1 MQDRDI
7 IARLEDLVASNPG
20 ALPLASG
27 DKSELDTWAL
37 AKAFLT
43 VQVRLAGQYHTLLT
57 EVAFHYR
64 RLYLQ
69 PYVLV
74 MNGIRDEP
82 TFVEY
87 IDKAGHATRAVTAQH
102 RKRSM
107 KQKLPGKKTRIQELY
122 TAAHGIYPRFS
133 SFIDHLATTSE
144 GKSLGST
151 LKSPART
158 FWEAGLL
165 AESQK
170 KGDDQWYELVTD
182 VVSARIQYS
191 SVAGMGHG
199 LELLLWHSNPGK
211 AAKAGASTHPG
222 TQIVVIKVEDGMRR
236 PSMTGWAATKVIF
249 YFADDPNCHT
259 VELEIVH
266 VNMMQVSRVERQR
279 EKEKKKR
286 KKNTRRDAGPWAG
299 GLLCFVS
306 IICSSTNVP
315 PWMLLAPKP
324 TNLDEGPGPH
334 GRLGRDEQN
343 RISDGAARSSGQGVR
358 DGAELDPR
366 PSWRLALTHPKAHP
380 HIHAHGRSD

>member
-37 AKAFLT
+37 AQAFLT
-43 VQVRLAGQYHTLLT
+43 VQVRLAGQHHKLLT
-57 EVAFHYR
+57 QVAFHYR

-87 IDKAGHATRAVTAQH
+87 IDKAGHATTAVAAQH

-107 KQKLPGKKTRIQELY
+107 KQKFPGKKTRIQELY

-165 AESQK
+165 AESQT

-182 VVSARIQYS
+182 VVSARIQYG
-191 SVAGMGHG
+191 SVAGMGQG
-199 LELLLWHSNPGK
+199 LELLLWHSSPGR
-211 AAKAGASTHPG
+211 AAKVGASTHPG

-249 YFADDPNCHT
+249 YFADDPNCHA

-266 VNMMQVSRVERQR
+266 VNMMQVSLFLGASEAGHGLEVCCVCQR
-279 EKEKKKR
+279 H
-286 KKNTRRDAGPWAG
+286 
-299 GLLCFVS
+299 LLIDQCASLGF
-306 IICSSTNVP
+306 
-315 PWMLLAPKP
+315 APKS

-343 RISDGAARSSGQGVR
+343 RISDDAAQSSGQGVR
-358 DGAELDPR
+358 DGAEPDPR
-366 PSWRLALTHPKAHP
+366 PSW
-380 HIHAHGRSD
+380 